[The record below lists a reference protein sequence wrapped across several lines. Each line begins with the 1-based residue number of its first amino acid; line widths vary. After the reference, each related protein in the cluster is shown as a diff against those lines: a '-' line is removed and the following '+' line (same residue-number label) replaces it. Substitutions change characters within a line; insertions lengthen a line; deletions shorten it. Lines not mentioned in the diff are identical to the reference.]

1 MSVDDGSQTSEDQNL
16 PIDKVEQIVE
26 LLQESGVGEIQV
38 RQGEVEITVK
48 AKPEAAAPPAVP
60 QATAQPAPAPEI
72 EIEEPERNGL
82 HAIHSPLVGTFYR
95 SSAPGE
101 DVYVE
106 VGDRVEAG
114 QTLCIVEAMKLM
126 NEIPAD
132 VSGEVVEVL
141 PENASGVEYDEPLFY
156 LRPGE

>member
-1 MSVDDGSQTSEDQNL
+1 MSEEQRL
-16 PIDKVEQIVE
+16 PIDKVEQLVD
-26 LLQESGVGEIQV
+26 LLRESGVGEIQV
-38 RQGEVEITVK
+38 RQGEMEITVK
-48 AKPEAAAPPAVP
+48 ARPEAASQPPVSH
-60 QATAQPAPAPEI
+60 ATAQPAPAPEP
-72 EIEEPERNGL
+72 ELENPERNGL
-82 HAIHSPLVGTFYR
+82 HAVHSPLVGTFYR
-95 SSAPGE
+95 ASAPGE

-132 VSGEVVEVL
+132 VSGEVVEIL
-141 PENASGVEYDEPLFY
+141 PDNASGVEYDEPLFY

>member
-1 MSVDDGSQTSEDQNL
+1 MSEGQRL
-16 PIDKVEQIVE
+16 PIDKVEQLVD
-26 LLQESGVGEIQV
+26 LLQESGIGEIQV
-38 RQGEVEITVK
+38 RQGDVEITVK
-48 AKPEAAAPPAVP
+48 ARTEVPSPPVSHATPPPVAAQEPVDA
-60 QATAQPAPAPEI
+60 APEI
-72 EIEEPERNGL
+72 DGPQRNGL
-82 HAIHSPLVGTFYR
+82 HAVHSPLVGTFYR

-141 PENASGVEYDEPLFY
+141 PKNASGVEYDEPLFY

>member
-1 MSVDDGSQTSEDQNL
+1 MSEEQRL
-16 PIDKVEQIVE
+16 PIDKVEQIVD
-26 LLQESGVGEIQV
+26 LLKESGVGEIQV
-38 RQGEVEITVK
+38 RQGDVEITVK
-48 AKPEAAAPPAVP
+48 ARTEAPAPPP
-60 QATAQPAPAPEI
+60 ISHATAQPAPAPEP
-72 EIEEPERNGL
+72 ELEEPERNGL
-82 HAIHSPLVGTFYR
+82 HAVHSPLVGTFYR
-95 SSAPGE
+95 ASAPGE

-132 VSGEVVEVL
+132 ISGEVVEIL

>member
-1 MSVDDGSQTSEDQNL
+1 MSEEQQL
-16 PIDKVEQIVE
+16 PIDKVEQLVE

-38 RQGEVEITVK
+38 RQGALEITVK
-48 AKPEAAAPPAVP
+48 ARTEAAAPPAP
-60 QATAQPAPAPEI
+60 HTTAQPAPVPKPEL
-72 EIEEPERNGL
+72 EEPERNGL

-95 SSAPGE
+95 ASAPGE

-126 NEIPAD
+126 NEIPSD
-132 VSGEVVEVL
+132 ISGEVVEIL
-141 PENASGVEYDEPLFY
+141 PNNASGVEYDEPLFY

>member
-1 MSVDDGSQTSEDQNL
+1 MSEDQRL
-16 PIDKVEQIVE
+16 PMERVEELVE
-26 LLQESGVGEIQV
+26 LLRESGVGEIRV
-38 RQGEVEITVK
+38 RQGEMEITVK
-48 AKPEAAAPPAVP
+48 ARPEAAAAPPAP
-60 QATAQPAPAPEI
+60 HTTAQPAPAPEP
-72 EIEEPERNGL
+72 EVETPERDGL

-95 SSAPGE
+95 APAPGE

-132 VSGEVVEVL
+132 ISGEVVEIL

>member
-1 MSVDDGSQTSEDQNL
+1 MGCMLFT
-16 PIDKVEQIVE
+16 
-26 LLQESGVGEIQV
+26 
-38 RQGEVEITVK
+38 
-48 AKPEAAAPPAVP
+48 
-60 QATAQPAPAPEI
+60 
-72 EIEEPERNGL
+72 
-82 HAIHSPLVGTFYR
+82 SPLVGTFYR
-95 SSAPGE
+95 SSSPGE

-132 VSGEVVEVL
+132 VSGEVVEIL
-141 PENASGVEYDEPLFY
+141 PENTSGVEYDEPLFY

>member
-1 MSVDDGSQTSEDQNL
+1 MSKDQRL
-16 PIDKVEQIVE
+16 PIEQVEQLAD
-26 LLQESGVGEIQV
+26 LLKESGLGEIQV

-48 AKPEAAAPPAVP
+48 ARPEAAVAPAMP
-60 QATAQPAPAPEI
+60 QPATQSASAPEP
-72 EIEEPERNGL
+72 ELEEPERNGL

-95 SSAPGE
+95 SSSPGE

-132 VSGEVVEVL
+132 VSGEVVEIL
-141 PENASGVEYDEPLFY
+141 PENTSGVEYDEPLFY

>member
-1 MSVDDGSQTSEDQNL
+1 MSEEQQL
-16 PIDKVEQIVE
+16 PIDKVEQLVD

-38 RQGEVEITVK
+38 RQGEMEITVK
-48 AKPEAAAPPAVP
+48 ARPEATAPPPAP
-60 QATAQPAPAPEI
+60 HTTAQPVPVPEPQL
-72 EIEEPERNGL
+72 EEPERNGL

-95 SSAPGE
+95 ASAPGE

-114 QTLCIVEAMKLM
+114 QALCIVEAMKLM

-132 VSGEVVEVL
+132 ISGEVVEIL

-156 LRPGE
+156 LRPGG

>member
-1 MSVDDGSQTSEDQNL
+1 MSEEQQL
-16 PIDKVEQIVE
+16 PIDKVEQLVD

-38 RQGEVEITVK
+38 RQGEMEITVK
-48 AKPEAAAPPAVP
+48 ARPEAAAPPPALHT
-60 QATAQPAPAPEI
+60 TAQPAPVPEPQL
-72 EIEEPERNGL
+72 EEPERNGL

-95 SSAPGE
+95 ASAPGE

-132 VSGEVVEVL
+132 ISGEVVEIL